1 MKIYNTKQEVGCRIL
16 LILKIV
22 KKNYSIERI
31 GYYDY
36 FSLHYNDLEN
46 DTKSLHPN
54 NPNHSSEII
63 IKKSIVENAIHY
75 LIKKGLVQPTYS
87 SQGIKYQ
94 NTNLGNEIANMLNS
108 EYSMS
113 YQDYV
118 KKVDHYF
125 EQMNDDKIRLYVNK
139 NIGKWIGEL

>member
-1 MKIYNTKQEVGCRIL
+1 M
-16 LILKIV
+16 
-22 KKNYSIERI
+22 
-31 GYYDY
+31 
-36 FSLHYNDLEN
+36 
-46 DTKSLHPN
+46 
-54 NPNHSSEII
+54 
-63 IKKSIVENAIHY
+63 
-75 LIKKGLVQPTYS
+75 VQPTYS

-139 NIGKWIGEL
+139 NIGKWIGEFEKNEK

>member
-22 KKNYSIERI
+22 KKHYSIERI

-118 KKVDHYF
+118 KKVNHYF